1 MKRYINLRDVK
12 IEFRSDLLENCHRF
26 RNQKFENYR
35 IIYMRDNKMIGF
47 ETIVSNDS
55 KTINNLIANHKF
67 PYLVNDNLC
76 EDISRRMYN
85 LGANG
90 YYIQKN
96 STKAKLYFEDRKIA
110 NIISRKIKGFRGY
123 IIVTIGKYA
132 WIDKN
137 ERVEE
142 KRIES
147 LPVLDN
153 NSYILQNPLMQNRIN
168 SKNDL
173 ARYIYDINN
182 SSHYL
187 NLILTSKEKTIKLFQ
202 ELPITFINMSYRSIY
217 EYIKNKC
224 IETDSIRAYITTT
237 DKYVFERAKELVE
250 FGYLT
255 DSIAYTITNGK
266 AKMVDSANLE
276 WVEQDLFRVEANKRK
291 RNL

>member
-153 NSYILQNPLMQNRIN
+153 NSYILENPLMQNRIN